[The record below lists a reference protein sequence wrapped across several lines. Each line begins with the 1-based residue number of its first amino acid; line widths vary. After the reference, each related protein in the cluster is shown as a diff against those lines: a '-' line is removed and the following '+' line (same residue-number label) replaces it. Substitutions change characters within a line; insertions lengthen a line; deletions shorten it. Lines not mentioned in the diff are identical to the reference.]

1 MRVAV
6 MGTRVSA
13 HNVAVQPVRPVA
25 PREVL
30 KIQTVATGG
39 VSAQVDGDG
48 RGPNLVEDLVA
59 ARTYAIAFQANAR
72 VIQCNDEM
80 LGTLFDAFA

>member
-13 HNVAVQPVRPVA
+13 HNVAVQPVRPVG
-25 PREVL
+25 PRDVL
-30 KIQTVATGG
+30 VVQTLSGGG
-39 VSAQVDGDG
+39 VGAQVGSDG
-48 RGPNLVEDLVA
+48 RAPDMVEDLLA
-59 ARTYAIAFQANAR
+59 ARTYEVAFQANAT
-72 VIQCNDEM
+72 VIRRNDEM